1 MVASRSLPARLRG
14 PKQIEDEESEH
25 RRRSQSDIEEGFWGA
40 DHGRELDLE
49 RAEHELIK
57 M

>member
-1 MVASRSLPARLRG
+1 MPSRSLPALLRG
-14 PKQIEDEESEH
+14 PEQIEDEESEH
-25 RRRSQSDIEEGFWGA
+25 RRRLQSDIEEGFWGT
-40 DHGRELDLE
+40 DHGRELLE